1 MTGGELMYEDWGS
14 ADKILEFA
22 AEHEEESA
30 KFYTELAG
38 WVEKPSMRRLFQD
51 FAREET
57 GHKAKLLA
65 VKEGK
70 RLLPAAEKVQDLKM
84 ADYLV
89 DEEPGP
95 GLDYQQAL
103 ILAMKKEK
111 ASFRLY
117 SDLAERTENDVRAIF
132 LALAQEEARH
142 KLRFEVE
149 YDEQALKD
157 N

>member
-1 MTGGELMYEDWGS
+1 MYEEWSS
-14 ADKILEFA
+14 AADILDFA
-22 AEHEEESA
+22 VEREGESA
-30 KFYTELAG
+30 SFYTELAG
-38 WVEKPSMRRLFQD
+38 WVEKPSMQRLFHD
-51 FAREET
+51 FAREEA

-65 VKEGK
+65 VREGK
-70 RLLPAAEKVQDLKM
+70 RLLPAAKKVQDLKV

-95 GLDYQQAL
+95 DLDYQQAL

-117 SDLAERTENDVRAIF
+117 SDLAQRTEADVRAIF
-132 LALAQEEARH
+132 LALAQEEAGH
-142 KLRFEVE
+142 KLRFEIE
-149 YDEQALKD
+149 YDEQVLKD